1 MPANESVTA
10 TLDLPADGGSRLVE
24 RLEATRA
31 DVHAFRRVQR
41 LLTTILVVLLLAGIL
56 AAADWLWILN
66 TAIRAGGLLLLAGV
80 AILYLARGF
89 RSRRKFGRPDAAV
102 EVETAFPQLGQR
114 VRTTLEYSE
123 PTAATMPA
131 APGLVAA
138 LATDADSRTRG
149 LDFRGLVPWRRLR
162 CFGAALAGIVAL
174 FTVLL
179 ITNQELRTAALRL
192 LLLPVNYTQLEV
204 KPGDH
209 SVKVGGELTIQA
221 TLTGRPV
228 KTAELQYR
236 SASNGDEW
244 TKLALDTD
252 ADDKKLLGTLET
264 TLQNCQDDLEY
275 RIVAGPVDSPIYHV
289 TVLHPL
295 ALEQIEATVQP
306 PAYTRKPAATVKEG
320 NLKVIA
326 GSRVGLQITLDRA
339 PQAASLLIHP
349 VKTKEKPAAD
359 STVALQVNGAV
370 LTGEI
375 PAIAKELEYE
385 ITAEAADGMKLDAN
399 RFRIDVTPDRKPTV
413 RFVKPREQIEVTP
426 STEVHMR
433 IEAEDDFGLS
443 KTGIVYQVGNGPQKT
458 LFLEQDPKQP
468 ATLRAEAV
476 LPLEDHEINFQD
488 GVTYY
493 AFTEDNHPDQP
504 QRATTELQFI
514 DIRPYKR
521 EYQMLDGGGGC

>member
-1 MPANESVTA
+1 MPQNEGVTA
-10 TLDLPADGGSRLVE
+10 VLDRPGDGSALVE

-31 DVHAFRRVQR
+31 DVHAFRRVHC
-41 LLTTILVVLLLAGIL
+41 LLTIFLVVLLLAGML
-56 AAADWLWILN
+56 AAADWLWILG
-66 TAIRAGGLLLLAGV
+66 TGVRTGGLLLLAGV
-80 AILYLARGF
+80 AIFLLARGF
-89 RSRRKFGRPDAAV
+89 RSRRRFGRPDAAV

-114 VRTTLEYSE
+114 VRTSLEYTE
-123 PTAATMPA
+123 PTPATMTA

-138 LATDADSRTRG
+138 LADDADSRTRG
-149 LDFRGLVPWRRLR
+149 LDFGGLIPWRRLR
-162 CFGAALAGIVAL
+162 WLEAALASMIAL
-174 FTVLL
+174 FAALL
-179 ITNQELRTAALRL
+179 ITNSELRIAALRL
-192 LLLPVNYTQLEV
+192 FLVPVNYTQLDV
-204 KPGDH
+204 TPGDY
-209 SVKVGGELTIQA
+209 SVKVGGDLTIQA
-221 TLTGRPV
+221 VLTGRPV
-228 KTAELQYR
+228 KFAELQYR
-236 SASNGDEW
+236 NASDSEEW
-244 TKLALDTD
+244 TKLALGTD
-252 ADDKKLLGTLET
+252 ADSPKLLGSLET

-275 RIVAGPVDSPIYHV
+275 RVVAGPVESSVYHV

-295 ALEQIEATVQP
+295 ALKQIEATVRP
-306 PAYTRKPAATVKEG
+306 PAYTRKPTVKVKEG

-326 GSRVGLQITLDRA
+326 GSDVELQVTLDRA
-339 PQAASLLIHP
+339 PHTASLLVRP
-349 VKTKEKPAAD
+349 TGTKEKQATESTAAFRI
-359 STVALQVNGAV
+359 NGAV

-385 ITAEAADGMKLDAN
+385 IAAEAADGMKLDAN

-413 RFVKPREQIEVTP
+413 RFLKPREQIEVTP

-458 LFLEQDPKQP
+458 LFLQQDPKQP

-504 QRATTELQFI
+504 NRATTDLQFI